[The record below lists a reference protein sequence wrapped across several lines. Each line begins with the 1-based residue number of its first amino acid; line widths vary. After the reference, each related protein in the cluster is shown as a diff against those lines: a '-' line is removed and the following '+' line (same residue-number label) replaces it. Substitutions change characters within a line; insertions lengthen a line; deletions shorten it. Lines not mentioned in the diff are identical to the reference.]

1 MQTPTNEQILAHLNN
16 IAISVNQMRGTFDE
30 LNAVRLSYQVIKQI
44 VDEKITNNT
53 DSANSL
59 QGTQGFKAETDS
71 RP

>member
-53 DSANSL
+53 DSANGL
-59 QGTQGFKAETDS
+59 QNSQGAKTETDS